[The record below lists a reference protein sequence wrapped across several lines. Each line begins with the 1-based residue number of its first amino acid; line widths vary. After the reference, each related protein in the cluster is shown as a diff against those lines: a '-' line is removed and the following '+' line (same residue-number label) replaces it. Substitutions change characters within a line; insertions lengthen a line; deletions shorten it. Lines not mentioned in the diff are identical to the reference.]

1 MFEEI
6 TNQISNNVSNFID
19 AKKVQFNKLTS
30 QNIGDLIK
38 QGSVVDVIKK
48 EINEILS
55 ITIDKVLVPETKNG
69 STYQVK
75 FDVIGDFDES
85 KSFNYSTETIANGRS
100 LTYAAGNEPEQLSI
114 SGEIWQNSAEINE
127 LEKSILKAQNKLR
140 GFGGLVGGNAPSN
153 ISKMQ
158 SEINSVAKTAMGYV
172 DLIEDYADYANSI
185 VEVGLGLMGQ
195 ASSYVRKIQNI
206 KTTLDFIGKGHLPC
220 SFGCWGKQY
229 TGYYLTSLN
238 YKFSKENPYSLFVS
252 MSLFKPNI
260 TLDEDNF
267 TYTNKESGMSSFVSK
282 QQETDSFGSVESAN
296 FGNISEMTS
305 AGLNV
310 M

>member
-19 AKKVQFNKLTS
+19 AKKVQFDKLTS

-75 FDVIGDFDES
+75 FDVIGGFKENNR
-85 KSFNYSTETIANGRS
+85 FNYSTETTANGIS
-100 LTYAAGNEPEQLSI
+100 LTYAAGNEPVQLSI
-114 SGEIWQNSAEINE
+114 NGEIWQNSAEIND
-127 LEKSILKAQNKLR
+127 LEKAIIKTQNKLR
-140 GFGGLVGGNAPSN
+140 GFGGLVGGNAPNN

-158 SEINSVAKTAMGYV
+158 SEINSVAKKAMGYV
-172 DLIEDYADYANSI
+172 DLIEDYADYANS
-185 VEVGLGLMGQ
+185 VAEVGLGLMGQ
-195 ASSYVRKIQNI
+195 APSYVRKIQNI

-229 TGYYLTSLN
+229 TGYYLTDLD
-238 YKFSKENPYSLFVS
+238 YDFSKENPYSLFVS